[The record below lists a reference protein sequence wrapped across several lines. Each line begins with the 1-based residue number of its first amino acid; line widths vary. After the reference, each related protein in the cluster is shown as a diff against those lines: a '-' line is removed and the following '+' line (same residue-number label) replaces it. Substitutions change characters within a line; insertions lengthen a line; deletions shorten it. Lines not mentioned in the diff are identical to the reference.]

1 MPGYLW
7 VKTLH
12 VIAVVAWMAG
22 VMYLP
27 RLFVYHADAPKG
39 GELSETL
46 KVMERRLLYG
56 IMTPALILT
65 WAFGLAMAFW
75 PGGGAITEGW
85 LHVKLLLV
93 VGLTAFHMYAARLR
107 RAFADDANTRPAK
120 FFRFLNEAP
129 FVLFI
134 GIAIL
139 AVVKPF

>member
-46 KVMERRLLYG
+46 KVMERRL
-56 IMTPALILT
+56 
-65 WAFGLAMAFW
+65 
-75 PGGGAITEGW
+75 
-85 LHVKLLLV
+85 
-93 VGLTAFHMYAARLR
+93 
-107 RAFADDANTRPAK
+107 
-120 FFRFLNEAP
+120 
-129 FVLFI
+129 
-134 GIAIL
+134 
-139 AVVKPF
+139 